1 MVDLSC
7 YDTVLGE
14 EEPIMLGNGNG
25 DVTVDGVV
33 EELSSIRKEV
43 RHLRMSIDQYLIC
56 AF

>member
-1 MVDLSC
+1 MDLSC